1 MGKWNKYPVTLNTWT
16 ASCCFRILHKEAQTR
31 VTCFIQLI
39 FYPLFA
45 SALRADG
52 SSVRDVHHLK
62 LSVSSFKTKI
72 RFGLSSVCVPACS
85 SCPDTLV
92 ALTVSRAGTGASP
105 CLLLAQS
112 TWAIQPQHA
121 VRLLQHCQVCD
132 ALPSSAPR
140 SHSLVF

>member
-1 MGKWNKYPVTLNTWT
+1 M
-16 ASCCFRILHKEAQTR
+16 ASCFFRILHKEAQTR

-62 LSVSSFKTKI
+62 LSVSTFKTKI
-72 RFGLSSVCVPACS
+72 RFGLSSVWMPARF

-92 ALTVSRAGTGASP
+92 ALTVSGAGTGASS

-112 TWAIQPQHA
+112 AWAIQPQCT
-121 VRLLQHCQVCD
+121 VRLLQYSQAFLCSLLS
-132 ALPSSAPR
+132 LPNTSNWLKPPEPQAI
-140 SHSLVF
+140 FIT